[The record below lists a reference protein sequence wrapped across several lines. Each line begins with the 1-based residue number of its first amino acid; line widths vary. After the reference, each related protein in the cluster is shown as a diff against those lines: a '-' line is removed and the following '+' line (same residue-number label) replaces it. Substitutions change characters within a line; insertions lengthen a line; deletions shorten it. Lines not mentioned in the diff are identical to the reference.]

1 MKDVKDPTLLLVK
14 YKVCR
19 PRWCGTTFDGV
30 GNEGLTQVLFHP
42 LSPCWVTVENLIKK
56 STKKFIN
63 NNHCDPEKLHARHH
77 FYESSLNFAGGY
89 DGIFDLSSVECYNS
103 QANVWCQV
111 SPMKTPRC
119 LVGVAVLNSHLFAI
133 GGCNGQSLETVEIY
147 SPDKNTWTIIA
158 PMKQRRSD
166 VGTAVVDGLLY
177 IVGGSDGMEYLNSME
192 VFHPQKRKWTSSTS
206 MQTTRKRFGCC
217 S

>member
-1 MKDVKDPTLLLVK
+1 
-14 YKVCR
+14 
-19 PRWCGTTFDGV
+19 
-30 GNEGLTQVLFHP
+30 
-42 LSPCWVTVENLIKK
+42 
-56 STKKFIN
+56 
-63 NNHCDPEKLHARHH
+63 
-77 FYESSLNFAGGY
+77 
-89 DGIFDLSSVECYNS
+89 
-103 QANVWCQV
+103 
-111 SPMKTPRC
+111 MKTPRC

-158 PMKQRRSD
+158 PMKQWRSD